1 MKKQTF
7 HELGKI
13 KIFLII
19 KSLGR
24 GGAEHLLVETLR
36 LINREKFEFEV
47 AYFLPNKNQMV
58 RQINNLDVPVHCFN
72 IASNLEILL
81 NRNYLISYIT
91 RKKFDIIH
99 AHLPWAGIAARM
111 VTSRIDS
118 PVIYTEHNIQERYH
132 PVTRL
137 INKLTFNHQK
147 EVFAVSNEVLSSVQK
162 NIKPSVPV
170 SLLLNGVDTEKY
182 KPTNSPTLD
191 LRAKLRIKN
200 GDLIIGTVAV
210 FRKQKRLDIWLKLAL
225 RIHNEFPNT
234 FFLILGDGPEE
245 AKIRRIIKKS
255 NLRSI
260 FLPGRLSEVAEWV
273 SLMDIFMITSK
284 HEGLPIALLEAM
296 SMKTPIVT
304 TDAGG
309 IKEIVRN
316 GIEGFIYPVDQWS
329 DMINGL
335 RELIVDGELRIR
347 IGDSARKRIC
357 ENFSLA
363 NMVSQLETH
372 YLRIADDCSNN

>member
-7 HELGKI
+7 HDLGKI

-24 GGAEHLLVETLR
+24 GGAENLLVETLR

-81 NRNYLISYIT
+81 NRKCLISYIT

-118 PVIYTEHNIQERYH
+118 PVIYTEHNMQERYH

-162 NIKPSVPV
+162 NIKPSIPV

-182 KPTNSPTLD
+182 KPTNSATLD

-234 FFLILGDGPEE
+234 FFLILGDGPEG

-260 FLPGRLSEVAEWV
+260 CLPGRLSEVAEWV